1 MLWRPFPGA
10 GVMHSSRWHHPV
22 PVLGVQVALGCS
34 WEWRLEMEE
43 RVCADCPAWSR
54 AGWKFSITL
63 TLHERCDPTV

>member
-1 MLWRPFPGA
+1 MET
-10 GVMHSSRWHHPV
+10 HHWGWGDAQLTLAP
-22 PVLGVQVALGCS
+22 PCPRSGLALGCS
-34 WEWRLEMEE
+34 WEWGLEVEE